1 MNVLFVTPECA
12 PLVKTG
18 GLGDVSAALP
28 PALRSIGLDARVL
41 LPGYPAVLAANPGA
55 KEIARFPVFERGFD
69 VRLLE
74 SRLPSGVP
82 LLILDHAGLYQR
94 EGGPYQRLDGRDW
107 EDNAA
112 RFGVLG
118 KVAALLGQKDSPIA
132 WKADIVHANDWPA
145 ALASVYLHFADA
157 PKAAGVFTIHNLA
170 FQGIFPWDAIMGL
183 QLPTASLGF
192 EGLEFYGNFSFLK
205 GALVYSDAI
214 TTVSPTYAKEIQTEA
229 LGFGM
234 DGILRLRASA
244 LFGVRNG
251 IDTELWNPEADPRI
265 AARYDASTLDRK
277 LENKRA
283 LKTRV
288 RLDGPDD
295 LPLAALVSRL
305 THQKGIDVLV
315 EAMPAI
321 AALPAQVLVLGTGD
335 RELVGQLHAAH
346 AKFPENV
353 AVVIGFDEALAHL
366 VEAGADIFLMP
377 SRFEPCGMNQM
388 YSQRYGTLPVAHATG
403 GLVDTIVDAREGAS
417 TGTGFLFRDVTAA
430 SLLGAVRR
438 AVTAYRHP
446 KRWRAL
452 QKNAMAQD
460 FGWEGSARE
469 YAAIFE
475 RVASG

>member
-1 MNVLFVTPECA
+1 M
-12 PLVKTG
+12 KTG

-28 PALRSIGLDARVL
+28 PALRTIGLDARVL

-55 KEIARFPVFERGFD
+55 KEIARFSVFERGFD

-74 SRLPSGVP
+74 SKLPSGVP

-94 EGGPYQRLDGRDW
+94 EGGPYQRPDGHDW
-107 EDNAA
+107 DDNPA

-118 KVAALLGQKDSPIA
+118 KVAALIGQKDSPIA
-132 WKADIVHANDWPA
+132 WKPDIVHGNDWPA

-157 PKAAGVFTIHNLA
+157 PRAASVFTIHNLA
-170 FQGIFPWDAIMGL
+170 FQGIFPWDAIAGL

-214 TTVSPTYAKEIQTEA
+214 TTVSPTYAKEIQGEA

-234 DGILRLRASA
+234 DGILRMRADA

-251 IDTELWNPEADPRI
+251 IDTELWNPEHDPKI
-265 AARYDASTLDRK
+265 AMRYGAKTLERK
-277 LENKRA
+277 IENKRA
-283 LKTRV
+283 IKKHV

-295 LPLAALVSRL
+295 VPLLALVSRL
-305 THQKGIDVLV
+305 THQKGIDLVV
-315 EAMPAI
+315 EAAPAI
-321 AALPAQVLVLGTGD
+321 AALPAQLLVLGTGD
-335 RELVGQLHAAH
+335 RELVGRLHAAH
-346 AKFPENV
+346 AKFPESI
-353 AVVIGFDEALAHL
+353 AVVIGFDEELAHL

-403 GLVDTIVDAREGAS
+403 GLVDTIVDTPDKPS
-417 TGTGFLFRDVTAA
+417 KGTGFLFANVTAA
-430 SLLGAVRR
+430 SFLAAIRR

-446 KRWRAL
+446 SRWRKL
-452 QKNAMAQD
+452 QVNAMAQD
-460 FGWEGSARE
+460 FGWESSARE
-469 YAAIFE
+469 YATIFE
-475 RVASG
+475 RVRKT